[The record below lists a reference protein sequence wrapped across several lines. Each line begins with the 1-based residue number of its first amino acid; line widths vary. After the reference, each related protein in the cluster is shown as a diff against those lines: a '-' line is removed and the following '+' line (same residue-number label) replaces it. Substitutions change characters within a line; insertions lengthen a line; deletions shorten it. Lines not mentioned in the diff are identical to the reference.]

1 MKLVDKQKGDYMF
14 LFGKK
19 NKKGKDKDRKK
30 TDEVIKEEVKAAE
43 VIDDPDEPYAVQME
57 ESNKDRLS
65 EADDQEN
72 AAPQPKEQKPER
84 KGGLFSRL
92 REGLS
97 KTRNTL
103 FAGLFQAATIRLTTN
118 FSTNWKRR

>member
-84 KGGLFSRL
+84 KGGLVCQRQETRCL
-92 REGLS
+92 RA
-97 KTRNTL
+97 
-103 FAGLFQAATIRLTTN
+103 FFQAATIRLTTN

>member
-84 KGGLFSRL
+84 
-92 REGLS
+92 
-97 KTRNTL
+97 
-103 FAGLFQAATIRLTTN
+103 
-118 FSTNWKRR
+118 